1 MHPDANASPETYRG
15 VGFNGL
21 GLVTSHPF
29 NLAYLAAEAF
39 TDALRKR
46 SKAAGF
52 MKTLLLQRICSSF
65 ASGRATAEKCAGAR
79 CWRTRKFPDKSKGYW
94 NT

>member
-39 TDALRKR
+39 TDALRKAIEGCGLHEDFAL
-46 SKAAGF
+46 AADLF
-52 MKTLLLQRICSSF
+52 ELRIWPCH
-65 ASGRATAEKCAGAR
+65 G
-79 CWRTRKFPDKSKGYW
+79 
-94 NT
+94 